1 MAAKKLKKPIK
12 KKPKKPKKPGKPK
25 GSKPNPD
32 DVGKIKGKK
41 PQKPITP
48 KKPVAALTVSGTG
61 RLTNV
66 FHAVGPFNQ
75 TNEFDL
81 TIRNVSQANAAIQ
94 GCDLLMTQAGGW
106 IEGMFNLYARGRPLA
121 GEPTALAPNGSIKVK
136 FDWGTGNGVTHGVIR
151 LRGPKQHSLTPIA
164 IVRDGFPAP
173 PPVSADR
180 RLFIGLYTQP
190 GEVIPLWKDGIQT
203 VWLTVGGMLF
213 NLGAPVRVSS
223 VKIVVNSDGQTI
235 FSSPVVPNFRDYN
248 YDDYTLGEAAL
259 PLDADGTVLL
269 TAIASPFVHGL
280 EIPDF
285 SADSSASNLRVEISY
300 TGGSGN
306 ASTSVQIPLRFIDP
320 RTFLSPVKGTWL
332 WGSAGDHSNFDAH
345 TWPHQRF
352 SVDLVRLV
360 NGSTLKPSA
369 NTAMPNNEDFYAYG
383 EPVFA
388 VAGGSVVD
396 ADDDNPESNGYTPL
410 KNGKVNY
417 ICIESRAGITGYYH
431 LRQGANLVQVGDTV
445 EAGQQIAQVGNSATA
460 EPHLHFGFISLDE
473 TGRGRLRP
481 MQFSNLES
489 LDAQTV
495 VGVPASGEYTS

>member
-1 MAAKKLKKPIK
+1 MAAKKLKKPLK

-25 GSKPNPD
+25 GQKPNPD

-41 PQKPITP
+41 PQKPIVP
-48 KKPVAALTVSGTG
+48 KPKAALTVSGTG
-61 RLTNV
+61 RLTDV
-66 FHAVGPFNQ
+66 FHAVAPFNQ

-81 TIRNVSQANAAIQ
+81 TIQNVSKGNAVIQ
-94 GCDLLMTQAGGW
+94 GCDLLLTQAGGW

-121 GEPTALAPNGSIKVK
+121 GKPTTLSANGSIKVK

-151 LRGPKQHSLTPIA
+151 LRGPKQQSLTPIT

-173 PPVSADR
+173 PPVSANS

-190 GEVIPLWKDGIQT
+190 GEVIPLWKNGVQT
-203 VWLTVGGMLF
+203 MWLSVGGMLF
-213 NLGAPVRVSS
+213 NGGAPVRVSS
-223 VKIVVNSDGQTI
+223 VKIVVESEGQTV

-248 YDDYTLGEAAL
+248 YDDYTLGEATL
-259 PLDADGTVLL
+259 PIDADGTVLL
-269 TAIASPFVHGL
+269 TSIASPFVHGL

-285 SADSSASNLRVEISY
+285 PADSSASNLRVEISY

-320 RTFLSPVKGTWL
+320 GTFLSPVKGTWF

-360 NGSTLKPSA
+360 NGSKLKPGA

-388 VAGGSVVD
+388 VVGGTVVG

-410 KNGKVNY
+410 EDGKVNY
-417 ICIESRAGITGYYH
+417 ICIENRTGITGYYH
-431 LRQGANLVQVGDTV
+431 LRQGTNLVEFGDTV
-445 EAGQQIAQVGNSATA
+445 KAGQLIAQVGNSATA